1 MENQEIYNLLLLD
14 ELSRNAPEIVR
25 IMRIIR
31 ENMLLN
37 CKKIN
42 SLPIEYNQKIL

>member
-1 MENQEIYNLLLLD
+1 MNYQ
-14 ELSRNAPEIVR
+14 NAPEIVR

-37 CKKIN
+37 CKKIS
-42 SLPIEYNQKIL
+42 SLPIEYNQRNFVSNITSYDMVKL